1 MLSKNNVKL
10 PLKKPIDENKY
21 MNINRSEAPEI
32 GQTIEITMHGRPYAA
47 REKMDNVLRHDY
59 LRKSMV
65 ERIER
70 KSLIKQ
76 HQ

>member
-1 MLSKNNVKL
+1 MLSKNNVKI
-10 PLKKPIDENKY
+10 PIKKPLDEAKY
-21 MNINRSEAPEI
+21 MNINRTEAPDI
-32 GQTIEITMHGRPYAA
+32 NQSIEITMHGRPNAA

-70 KSLIKQ
+70 KSLLKQ

>member
-1 MLSKNNVKL
+1 MLSKNNVKI
-10 PLKKPIDENKY
+10 PIKKPIDDAKY
-21 MNINRSEAPEI
+21 MNINRTEAPEI
-32 GQTIEITMHGRPYAA
+32 SQTIEITMHGRPNAA
-47 REKMDNVLRHDY
+47 RDPMDNVLRHDY

>member
-1 MLSKNNVKL
+1 MLSKNNVKI
-10 PLKKPIDENKY
+10 PIKKPIDDAKY
-21 MNINRSEAPEI
+21 MNINRTEAPEI
-32 GQTIEITMHGRPYAA
+32 AQTIEITMHGRPNAP
-47 REKMDNVLRHDY
+47 RDRMDNVLRHDY